1 MQIRFNETTVIE
13 GSVKRIARNLLLVQT
28 ETKIQNGFQTIE
40 VLTEDGQPVA
50 KYEGFE
56 TVYMQLDNGVILSND
71 GTVNVIP
78 EVDAEENIDQIR
90 AAKLAEVS
98 RRCEDAIFAG
108 VDVTL
113 TDGKVR
119 HFSLTEKDQINLFGK
134 QVQLA
139 AGVEQLEYHED
150 GQLCEYFSAADMQ
163 IIAETAMAFVS
174 YHTTYCNGVNA
185 WIKGETDVEKIKA
198 IQYGANIPTK
208 YQSEVLK
215 AYAEQKA

>member
-1 MQIRFNETTVIE
+1 MSR
-13 GSVKRIARNLLLVQT
+13 
-28 ETKIQNGFQTIE
+28 
-40 VLTEDGQPVA
+40 
-50 KYEGFE
+50 YEGFE
-56 TVYMQLDNGVILSND
+56 TVYMQLEDGAILSND
-71 GTVNVIP
+71 GTVNTVQ
-78 EVDAEENIDQIR
+78 EVENTEDIEQIR
-90 AAKLAEVS
+90 SAKLAEMS
-98 RRCEDAIFAG
+98 RRCEDTIFAG

-113 TDGKVR
+113 SDGKVR

-139 AGVEQLEYHED
+139 AGTERLEYHED
-150 GQLCEYFSAADMQ
+150 GKLCEYFSAADMQ

-174 YHTTYCNGVNA
+174 YHTTYCNGLNA
-185 WIKGETDVEKIKA
+185 WIKDETDAEKIKA